1 MEYWLVQHDIG
12 AYWDRP
18 NAIGSPKARA
28 LRHGSFKNMRKG
40 DKVVYYAKQKRTL
53 GIFQISS
60 EQWLELKSWSR
71 TRKGAHMTYE
81 IKPIYTAISDM
92 DPSDFGIKTT
102 RGRTVIPLT
111 KDQYRMM
118 VAQIVGMGDPENH
131 EGTVALFAK
140 LHKACGFPRLLKV
153 GEAYPDI
160 VAVDE
165 NGREARVEVE
175 FESAYFERE
184 HMNEA
189 DKCDIIVCWKDTW
202 GRAAIKPVIEL
213 ASFLY

>member
-1 MEYWLVQHDIG
+1 MEYWLVQHDID

-28 LRHGSFKNMRKG
+28 LRDRNFRKMRKG

-60 EQWLELKSWSR
+60 ERWLELKSWSR
-71 TRKGAHMTYE
+71 TRRDTHMSYE
-81 IKPIYTAISDM
+81 IKPIYAAISDM

-118 VAQIVGMGDPENH
+118 VAQIVGIADPENH
-131 EGTVALFAK
+131 EGTIALFAK

-160 VAVDE
+160 TAVEE
-165 NGREARVEVE
+165 NGREASIEVE
-175 FESAYFERE
+175 FESGNFERE
-184 HMNEA
+184 HMNEE

-202 GRAAIKPVIEL
+202 GRAAIKPMIEL
-213 ASFLY
+213 ADILY

>member
-1 MEYWLVQHDIG
+1 MEYWLVQHDIE

-28 LRHGSFKNMRKG
+28 LRDRNFRKMRKS

-60 EQWLELKSWSR
+60 ERWFELKNWSR

-81 IKPIYTAISDM
+81 IKPIYAAILDM
-92 DPSDFGIKTT
+92 GPSDFGIKTT

-111 KDQYRMM
+111 RDQYRMM
-118 VAQIVGMGDPENH
+118 VAQIVGMGDPESH

-140 LHKACGFPRLLKV
+140 LHRACGFPRLLKV

-160 VAVDE
+160 SAVEE
-165 NGREARVEVE
+165 NGREARIEVE
-175 FESAYFERE
+175 FESGNFERE
-184 HMNEA
+184 HVDEA
-189 DKCDIIVCWKDTW
+189 DKCDIIVCWRDTW

-213 ASFLY
+213 ASLLY